1 MNPLALLGLLL
12 AALAIAV
19 SSYQFGRH
27 VMAGEVAE
35 QKLTAERQAAQD
47 RAELQDLADDLAEEN
62 AKLRAGAAPVEKL
75 ITKEVL
81 RYVDVTPTSSRC
93 TLPGT
98 WRLRHDAAASGV
110 PLATEAGP
118 VGLDP
123 AAGVEDAA
131 ALETVSDNYAAARE
145 CFAKLAYWQR
155 RYHRLEQ
162 RGQP

>member
-47 RAELQDLADDLAEEN
+47 LADGLAEEN
-62 AKLRAGAAPVEKL
+62 ALLRAGAAPVEKL

-81 RYVDVTPTSSRC
+81 RYVDVTPAVRRC

-98 WRLRHDAAASGV
+98 WRLRHDAAATGV
-110 PLATEAGP
+110 PLAADAGP

-123 AAGVEDAA
+123 AAAVEDAA
-131 ALETVSDNYAAARE
+131 ALETVSDNYGAARE

-155 RYHRLEQ
+155 RYHQLEQ